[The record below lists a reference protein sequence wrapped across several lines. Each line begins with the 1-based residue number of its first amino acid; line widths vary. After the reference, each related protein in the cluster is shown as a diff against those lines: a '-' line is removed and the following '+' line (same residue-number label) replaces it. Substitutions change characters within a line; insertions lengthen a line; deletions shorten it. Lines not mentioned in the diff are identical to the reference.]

1 MTVKVMYRLLAL
13 IMTVFMFASM
23 NTALAVDD
31 AYPSTY
37 KIGRASCRER
47 VCQYV

>member
-1 MTVKVMYRLLAL
+1 MKVMHRLIAL
-13 IMTVFMFASM
+13 IMTVFMLASM

-37 KIGRASCRER
+37 T
-47 VCQYV
+47 YN